1 MLVIIILVMH
11 AGNFQYQEPVKKY
24 MSYCSSV
31 LLLVVFGHCLPGL
44 FRIHFSS
51 LILME
56 DKHACRRFLGLGT
69 TEERYVLLTVFVF

>member
-1 MLVIIILVMH
+1 MIIIILVVQ
-11 AGNFQYQEPVKKY
+11 AGNQYQEPVKKY

-31 LLLVVFGHCLPGL
+31 VLLVVFSQCLSGP

-56 DKHACRRFLGLGT
+56 DKHAYRRFLGLVA